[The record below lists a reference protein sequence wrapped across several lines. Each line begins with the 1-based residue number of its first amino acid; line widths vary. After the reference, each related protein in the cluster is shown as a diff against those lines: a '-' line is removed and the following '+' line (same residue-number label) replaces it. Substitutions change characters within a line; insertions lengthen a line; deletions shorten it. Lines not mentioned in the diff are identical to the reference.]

1 MDMINILYIAAAIA
15 LLALA
20 VLFIYL
26 VLLLKRTNAMLD
38 NQVVPMLDDAKEMT
52 ASLKPAVEQIDPLM
66 ERLNLTM
73 DAANLEIMRV
83 DEIMQDVST
92 ITSQLADTSTT
103 VNEITNVPLNAVNS
117 VAGRVRGIFKGHAG
131 SNLSA
136 KLAEKKAAGE
146 AADAS
151 DGE

>member
-26 VLLLKRTNAMLD
+26 VLLLKRTNAMID

-52 ASLKPAVEQIDPLM
+52 ASLKPAVDQIDPLM

-92 ITSQLADTSTT
+92 ITGQLADTSTT
-103 VNEITNVPLNAVNS
+103 VNEITNVPLNAVNN

-131 SNLSA
+131 SSA
-136 KLAEKKAAGE
+136 SVKLADKKAASE
-146 AADAS
+146 SS
-151 DGE
+151 DDE